1 GRQRIRARR
10 DDPPRPRR
18 PRDRRGARSRT
29 GGGRHVTTI
38 ELPGLELVGHH
49 GVGEEERRRG
59 QRFVFDLE
67 LELATHPEADRIEET
82 VDYRELVRCVCDA
95 ARYRLIETLAAAVA
109 DELLARFPLARA
121 RVRVRKPEV
130 RLDPP
135 VEAPAVV
142 VERP

>member
-1 GRQRIRARR
+1 
-10 DDPPRPRR
+10 
-18 PRDRRGARSRT
+18 
-29 GGGRHVTTI
+29 VTTI

-82 VDYRELVRCVCDA
+82 VDYRELVRCVRDVSDA